1 MARITDDPVKELH
14 NLYGYELSEVNEKFK
29 YHKFQREVEG
39 ETHIVLLED
48 CLDDINIR
56 DYLIFSFLKGAA
68 KSWFNNPADEQYPL
82 TLGEISLFI
91 EYLENLK
98 NV

>member
-1 MARITDDPVKELH
+1 MVRTTDDSVKELR
-14 NLYGYELSEVNEKFK
+14 NLYGYELSKVNEELK

-48 CLDDINIR
+48 HLDDVNVR
-56 DYLIFSFLKGAA
+56 DYLIFSFLKGTA

-82 TLGEISLFI
+82 TLGEINLFI
-91 EYLENLK
+91 EYLKNLEN
-98 NV
+98 V